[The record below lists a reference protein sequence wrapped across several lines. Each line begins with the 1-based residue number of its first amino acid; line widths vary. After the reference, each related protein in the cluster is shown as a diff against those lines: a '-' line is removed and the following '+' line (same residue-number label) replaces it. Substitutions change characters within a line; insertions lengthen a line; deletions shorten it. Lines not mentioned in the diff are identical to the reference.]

1 MLVFFSS
8 ACHPIGRQQLFCLSA
23 LAEVAAAVFA
33 FQGGAAYVMT
43 ELCKVEL
50 GRIVARVA
58 PDCITA
64 IAAIR
69 VQSFEVFFVQQE
81 MPVSGFTPTVWHD
94 EFHREDAFVHV
105 FPIIMDSGVVHFVF
119 DLPAEKST
127 LLVVIIGVGS
137 PTVENSDAFSVGL

>member
-1 MLVFFSS
+1 M
-8 ACHPIGRQQLFCLSA
+8 QQLFCLSA

-50 GRIVARVA
+50 GWVVARVA
-58 PDCITA
+58 PDRITA

>member
-50 GRIVARVA
+50 GWVVVRVA
-58 PDCITA
+58 PDRITA
-64 IAAIR
+64 VAAIR
-69 VQSFEVFFVQQE
+69 VQSFEVFFV
-81 MPVSGFTPTVWHD
+81 
-94 EFHREDAFVHV
+94 
-105 FPIIMDSGVVHFVF
+105 
-119 DLPAEKST
+119 
-127 LLVVIIGVGS
+127 
-137 PTVENSDAFSVGL
+137 

>member
-1 MLVFFSS
+1 M
-8 ACHPIGRQQLFCLSA
+8 
-23 LAEVAAAVFA
+23 
-33 FQGGAAYVMT
+33 MT

-50 GRIVARVA
+50 GWVVARVA
-58 PDCITA
+58 PDRITA

-94 EFHREDAFVHV
+94 EFHREDAFGHV
-105 FPIIMDSGVVHFVF
+105 IPIIMDSGVVHFVF
-119 DLPAEKST
+119 DQPAEKSAF
-127 LLVVIIGVGS
+127 LVVKIGVGS